1 MHDYLEGVEQWGIVH
16 AFARST
22 FWYGAVTWAHYL
34 SIFSLVGLTM
44 ALNLRILGVVAKD
57 QKSADFA
64 DQLFPWVWIT
74 LVVGVFTGFALTIPA
89 AGDYYISP
97 VTRIKVVVVLLAFLC
112 TLFIRRNV
120 GKWDQADGIP
130 ALGKLVAVTGM
141 LFWIGAV
148 LAGNDIAAICGL
160 G

>member
-1 MHDYLEGVEQWGIVH
+1 VHNFLEGVEGWGIVL
-16 AFARST
+16 AFAKSN

-44 ALNLRILGVVAKD
+44 ALNLHILGVVAKD
-57 QKSADFA
+57 QTATEYA
-64 DQLFPWVWIT
+64 DQLFPLVWIT
-74 LVVGVFTGFALTIPA
+74 LVVAVVTGFTLTIVA

-97 VTRIKVVVVLLAFLC
+97 VTRIKVLLTLFGFLC

-120 GKWDQADGIP
+120 GKWDQAGAIP
-130 ALGKLVAVTGM
+130 ALGKLAAVAGI
-141 LFWIGAV
+141 LLWLGAV